1 MAYAISKDKLQHVAE
16 KVFKNVILGPGYV
29 DAEENDRMG
38 VKMIS
43 GVQYKLVEHLFV
55 RKGGIT
61 RRKVVG
67 NVTET
72 QIGYIEERELT
83 AKLSVAR
90 IRFNADEFVE
100 TVFGVDANGDFP
112 LLSET
117 MEALLITYAEDLAA
131 CKWYGDVTSADP
143 KLNLYNG
150 WMTNINNEITKG
162 AISAANL
169 NLISKS
175 AMNQPA
181 NTDDTSA
188 YDALE
193 EWVIKLD
200 PRLRKK
206 CKIYCDLKRGVYIAR
221 AYANKFKGNYKV
233 DYTIGK
239 SYTIPELAG
248 VEIVPL
254 DSIGTG
260 DCLIATINEN
270 FMYAVDSENN
280 KSYVDVKPEP
290 SKDCRDFV
298 AQVQSI
304 QGANIRNILPYAFTI
319 SSGSFVAP
327 TDRQGDYEKT
337 NLIVNATGGTVTVDG
352 DPYSAGTKYTEGV
365 ALTLVATAGAKK
377 VFKEWD
383 VNGVKFNTATITV
396 IPKGIYT
403 VATAIFEAS
412 A

>member
-1 MAYAISKDKLQHVAE
+1 MATAIGIEKLQHVAE
-16 KVFKNVILGPGYV
+16 KVSKNVMLGPGYV

-38 VKMIS
+38 VKMVS

-67 NVTET
+67 NVTESK
-72 QIGYIEERELT
+72 IGYIEERELT

-112 LLSET
+112 LLAET

-131 CKWYGDVTSADP
+131 CKWYGDATSADP
-143 KLNLYNG
+143 KLNLYTG
-150 WMTNINNEITKG
+150 WMTGINNEITKG
-162 AISAANL
+162 NISAANL

-175 AMNQPA
+175 AMNAPA

-193 EWVIKLD
+193 EWVMKLD

-260 DCLIATINEN
+260 DCLIATIDQN
-270 FMYAVDSENN
+270 FMYAVDTENN
-280 KSYVDVKPEP
+280 KSYVDIKPEP
-290 SKDCRDFV
+290 SKDTRDFV
-298 AQVQSI
+298 AQIQSI
-304 QGANIRNILPYAFTI
+304 QGANVRNILPYAFTI

-327 TDRQGDYEKT
+327 ADRQGDYSKT
-337 NLIVNATGGTVTVDG
+337 LLIVNADGGSVTVNG
-352 DPYSAGTKYTEGV
+352 DAYAAGTKYTEGER
-365 ALTLVATAGAKK
+365 LTLVATAGANKAFSAW
-377 VFKEWD
+377 VVD
-383 VNGVKFNTATITV
+383 GVTYNTATIEV
-396 IPKGIYT
+396 VPKGIYT
-403 VATAIFEAS
+403 VATAIFVAS
-412 A
+412 T

>member
-1 MAYAISKDKLQHVAE
+1 MAYAIGIDKLQHVAE
-16 KVFKNVILGPGYV
+16 KVSKNVMLGPGYV

-72 QIGYIEERELT
+72 NIGYIEERELT

-112 LLSET
+112 LLAET

-131 CKWYGDVTSADP
+131 CKWYGDANSDDP
-143 KLNLYNG
+143 KLNLYSG
-150 WMTNINNEITKG
+150 WMTNIQNEINSGK
-162 AISAANL
+162 ISAVNL
-169 NLISKS
+169 NLIAKS
-175 AMNQPA
+175 AISQPVD
-181 NTDDTSA
+181 TDDTSA

-193 EWVIKLD
+193 EWVMKLD

-260 DCLIATINEN
+260 DCLIATIDQN
-270 FMYAVDSENN
+270 FMYAVDTENTR
-280 KSYVDVKPEP
+280 SYVDVKPEP
-290 SKDCRDFV
+290 SKDTRDFV
-298 AQVQSI
+298 AQIQSI

-319 SSGSFVAP
+319 SSGSFVKPA
-327 TDRQGDYEKT
+327 DRQGDYSET
-337 NLIVNATGGTVTVDG
+337 NLIVNADGGTVTVNG
-352 DPYSAGTKYTEGV
+352 DNYVAGTKYAEGV

-377 VFKEWD
+377 TFSAWV
-383 VNGVKFNTATITV
+383 VNGQTFNTASIQV
-396 IPKGIYT
+396 VPKGIYT
-403 VATAIFEAS
+403 VATAIFVDSE
-412 A
+412 

>member
-1 MAYAISKDKLQHVAE
+1 MAYAIGIDKLQHVAE
-16 KVFKNVILGPGYV
+16 KVSKNVMLGPGYV

-72 QIGYIEERELT
+72 NIGYIEERELT

-112 LLSET
+112 LLAET

-131 CKWYGDVTSADP
+131 CKWYGDVTSEDP
-143 KLNLYNG
+143 KLNLYSG
-150 WMTNINNEITKG
+150 WMTNINNEINSGK
-162 AISAANL
+162 ISAANL
-169 NLISKS
+169 NLIAKS
-175 AMNQPA
+175 AISQPVD
-181 NTDDTSA
+181 TDDTSA

-193 EWVIKLD
+193 EWVMKLD

-260 DCLIATINEN
+260 DCLIATIDQN
-270 FMYAVDSENN
+270 FMYAVDTENTR
-280 KSYVDVKPEP
+280 SYVDVKPEP
-290 SKDCRDFV
+290 SKDTRDFV
-298 AQVQSI
+298 AQIQSI
-304 QGANIRNILPYAFTI
+304 QGANVRNILPYAFTI
-319 SSGSFVAP
+319 SSGSFVKPA
-327 TDRQGDYEKT
+327 DRQGDYSET
-337 NLIVNATGGTVTVDG
+337 LLVVNADGGTVTVNG
-352 DPYSAGTKYTEGV
+352 DNYVAGTKYAEGV
-365 ALTLVATAGAKK
+365 ALTLVATAGTGKTFSAW
-377 VFKEWD
+377 V
-383 VNGVKFNTATITV
+383 VNGQTFNTASIQLV
-396 IPKGIYT
+396 PKGIYT
-403 VATAIFEAS
+403 VATAIFVDSE
-412 A
+412 

>member
-1 MAYAISKDKLQHVAE
+1 MAYAIGIDKLQHVAE
-16 KVFKNVILGPGYV
+16 KVSKNVMLGPGYV

-72 QIGYIEERELT
+72 NIGYIEERELT

-112 LLSET
+112 LLAET

-131 CKWYGDVTSADP
+131 CKWYGDVTSEDP
-143 KLNLYNG
+143 KLNLYSG
-150 WMTNINNEITKG
+150 WMTNINNEINSGK
-162 AISAANL
+162 ISAANL
-169 NLISKS
+169 NLIAKS
-175 AMNQPA
+175 AISQPVD
-181 NTDDTSA
+181 TDDTSA

-193 EWVIKLD
+193 EWVMKLD

-260 DCLIATINEN
+260 DCLIATIDQN
-270 FMYAVDSENN
+270 FMYAVDTENTR
-280 KSYVDVKPEP
+280 SYVDVKPEP
-290 SKDCRDFV
+290 SKDTRDFV
-298 AQVQSI
+298 AQIQSI
-304 QGANIRNILPYAFTI
+304 QGANVRNILPYAFTI
-319 SSGSFVAP
+319 SSGSFVKPA
-327 TDRQGDYEKT
+327 DRQGDYSET
-337 NLIVNATGGTVTVDG
+337 LLVVNADGGTVTVNG
-352 DPYSAGTKYTEGV
+352 DNYVAGTKYAEGV
-365 ALTLVATAGAKK
+365 ALALVATAGTGKTFSAW
-377 VFKEWD
+377 V
-383 VNGVKFNTATITV
+383 VNGQTFNTASIQV
-396 IPKGIYT
+396 VPKGIYT
-403 VATAIFEAS
+403 VATAIFVDS
-412 A
+412 Q